1 MFLYFQLLKKCFEQ
15 PHMTGR
21 HDKAALA
28 RLVDA
33 LDKSTGQTELDKLG
47 LDALSFLVGKGNGTT
62 LIDQGFDSAL
72 VVDQCFGF
80 GLRFAS

>member
-15 PHMTGR
+15 PHMTGG

-47 LDALSFLVGKGNGTT
+47 L
-62 LIDQGFDSAL
+62 
-72 VVDQCFGF
+72 
-80 GLRFAS
+80 